1 MLFTDAETYIP
12 GDTDGNGEVEIRD
25 ATWIHR
31 QIAEMDLPFEF
42 DNKKADVDGDG
53 EITVMD
59 ATAIQYYLAQMKT
72 PYPIGETVS

>member
-1 MLFTDAETYIP
+1 MLFTDGETYIL

-25 ATWIHR
+25 ATWIQR
-31 QIAEMDLPFEF
+31 KIAEMDLPFEF
-42 DNKKADVDGDG
+42 DNKKAAVDDDG